1 MANFTVV
8 YDACLRNSPKTQD
21 QYLDGAV
28 NLSNKLATNRRIQG

>member
-8 YDACLRNSPKTQD
+8 YDACLQLTQD
-21 QYLDGAV
+21 ARPILDGAV